1 LPGLAAGLWV
11 VIEAGGASNS
21 VLLPELPAF
30 SRVLKAL
37 PADAVDYKP
46 HERTPMAQ
54 QIVWTLTNELQACV
68 DVVTQNKAEWKPLPP
83 PPLPEMVQLSEGPD
97 CPVLYNG

>member
-1 LPGLAAGLWV
+1 M
-11 VIEAGGASNS
+11 
-21 VLLPELPAF
+21 LLPELPAF

-68 DVVTQNKAEWKPLPP
+68 DVVTQNRAEWKPLPP
-83 PPLPEMVQLSEGPD
+83 TAFARNGAPVRRTGLPSFIQRLNCAGTTSKPVSMVHPI
-97 CPVLYNG
+97 